1 MTSRTKLA
9 TAFAVVWIIS
19 VVIFL
24 FVSFSSTNPDG
35 LYTKTQNIILVS
47 SVGVGI
53 FSFLSLVFCL
63 GYIYRKK
70 RDDSN
75 VRGNYNK
82 SQGSDTR
89 KEKYLKENN
98 KRCEITNK
106 YLIAFTWLIIG
117 LLGGFYGSNYYYRII
132 KIDSA
137 YIEVSSYTD
146 MVRLIN
152 KERVAAGLNPLTENK
167 LLDESAKAKACDM
180 RDNNYFEHISP
191 DGKQPWYFIKKAG
204 YDYYHAGENIAR
216 DYNNSTKRTATA
228 YMNSEEHRDNILDP
242 TYTEVGIGQCGVY
255 SVEHFANH
263 Q

>member
-1 MTSRTKLA
+1 MTNRTKLA
-9 TAFAVVWIIS
+9 MIFAVMWIFS

-24 FVSFSSTNPDG
+24 FVSFSSDHPEG
-35 LYTKTQNIILVS
+35 LYTNPQNTILVS
-47 SVGVGI
+47 SVCVGVV
-53 FSFLSLVFCL
+53 SFLALVFCL
-63 GYIYRKK
+63 NSIYRKK
-70 RDDSN
+70 RDSSGYGSN
-75 VRGNYNK
+75 SNK
-82 SQGSDTR
+82 SRAENGKRVNLVR
-89 KEKYLKENN
+89 KIMSGVIL
-98 KRCEITNK
+98 
-106 YLIAFTWLIIG
+106 LAIG
-117 LLGGFYGSNYYYRII
+117 LFGGFYGSNYYYRVI
-132 KIDSA
+132 KTDSA

-152 KERVAAGLNPLTENK
+152 KERVAAGLKPLTENK

-180 RDNNYFEHISP
+180 RDNNYFEHVSP

-255 SVEHFANH
+255 SVEHFANR

>member
-9 TAFAVVWIIS
+9 VTFAVAWVVS

-24 FVSFSSTNPDG
+24 FVSFSSTHPDG
-35 LYTKTQNIILVS
+35 LYTEVQSIMLVS

-53 FSFLSLVFCL
+53 FSFLSLVLCL
-63 GYIYRKK
+63 NSIYQKK
-70 RDDSN
+70 RDDRTNRSSRN
-75 VRGNYNK
+75 KFRVR
-82 SQGSDTR
+82 DTEKVSVVR
-89 KEKYLKENN
+89 KIIRSVPL
-98 KRCEITNK
+98 
-106 YLIAFTWLIIG
+106 LVIG
-117 LLGGFYGSNYYYRII
+117 LFGGFYGSNYYYRVIR
-132 KIDSA
+132 IDPA

-146 MVRLIN
+146 MIRLIN
-152 KERVAAGLNPLTENK
+152 KERMATGLRPLTENK

-242 TYTEVGIGQCGVY
+242 AYTEVGIGQCGIY